1 MVGGESQPKME
12 KLLELLLVCS
22 ITRVG
27 VRVKYTPRFR
37 KVVDGFEKNIIIF
50 GGGIILGY
58 VVWTIML

>member
-1 MVGGESQPKME
+1 ME